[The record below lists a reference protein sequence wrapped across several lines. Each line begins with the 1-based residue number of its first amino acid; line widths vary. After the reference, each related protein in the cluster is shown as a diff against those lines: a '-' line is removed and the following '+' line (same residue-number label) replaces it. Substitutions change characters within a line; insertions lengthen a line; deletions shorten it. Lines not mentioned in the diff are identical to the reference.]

1 MNKEANKIKRKSIGD
16 YVFLLSVPATLLLLA
31 FIMVDIFGRFL
42 GFSLEYS
49 LTLEELLLMVIGI
62 ASLAATWKAGL
73 FINIDFL
80 VVRFS
85 ERTRKIL
92 ALGGILASL
101 LCAAILMWF
110 SYEATIRAFVGGARP
125 ASMNMPLGIWKAFVP
140 VGFLILIVEM
150 VSSLVTLFTELTE
163 KSRNEV
169 RKIGG

>member
-42 GFSLEYS
+42 GFSFEYS

-85 ERTRKIL
+85 ERTQKIL
-92 ALGGILASL
+92 ALIRILSAPEIIHQAIPDQC
-101 LCAAILMWF
+101 LCITGEPF
-110 SYEATIRAFVGGARP
+110 PRCG
-125 ASMNMPLGIWKAFVP
+125 
-140 VGFLILIVEM
+140 LICIN
-150 VSSLVTLFTELTE
+150 SFI
-163 KSRNEV
+163 K
-169 RKIGG
+169 GDQGHA

>member
-42 GFSLEYS
+42 GFSFEYS

-85 ERTRKIL
+85 ERTQKIL
-92 ALGGILASL
+92 A
-101 LCAAILMWF
+101 
-110 SYEATIRAFVGGARP
+110 
-125 ASMNMPLGIWKAFVP
+125 
-140 VGFLILIVEM
+140 
-150 VSSLVTLFTELTE
+150 
-163 KSRNEV
+163 
-169 RKIGG
+169 